1 MGRSPCCEKE
11 HMNKGAWTKEEDE
24 RLVSYIKSHGE
35 GCWRSLPRAAGLL
48 RCGKSCRL
56 RWINYLRPD
65 LKRGNFTHD
74 EDELIVKLHSLLG
87 NKWSLIAARLPGRT
101 DNEIKNYWNT
111 HIKRKLLSKGIDPA
125 THRAINEAKVSD
137 LKKKEDQI
145 VKDVSFGSKFE
156 HIRNG
161 LVCKEERV
169 VVEEN
174 ICPDLNLEL
183 RISPPWQNQREISP
197 CTASRFYMENGMECS
212 SESVK
217 CQTEDSSSISYS
229 SIDISSSNVGYDFL
243 GLKTRILDFRSLE
256 MK

>member
-1 MGRSPCCEKE
+1 M
-11 HMNKGAWTKEEDE
+11 
-24 RLVSYIKSHGE
+24 
-35 GCWRSLPRAAGLL
+35 
-48 RCGKSCRL
+48 
-56 RWINYLRPD
+56 
-65 LKRGNFTHD
+65 
-74 EDELIVKLHSLLG
+74 
-87 NKWSLIAARLPGRT
+87 
-101 DNEIKNYWNT
+101 
-111 HIKRKLLSKGIDPA
+111 SKGIDPA
-125 THRAINEAKVSD
+125 THRAINEAKISD
-137 LKKKEDQI
+137 LKKTEDQI

-169 VVEEN
+169 VVEEK

-183 RISPPWQNQREISP
+183 RISPPWQNQSHDP
-197 CTASRFYMENGMECS
+197 YTASRFYMENGMECS

>member
-1 MGRSPCCEKE
+1 MLCFVFIR
-11 HMNKGAWTKEEDE
+11 
-24 RLVSYIKSHGE
+24 
-35 GCWRSLPRAAGLL
+35 
-48 RCGKSCRL
+48 
-56 RWINYLRPD
+56 
-65 LKRGNFTHD
+65 
-74 EDELIVKLHSLLG
+74 
-87 NKWSLIAARLPGRT
+87 WSLIAARLPGRT

-156 HIRNG
+156 KIEKSGDKKQNKYIRNG

-169 VVEEN
+169 VVEEK

-183 RISPPWQNQREISP
+183 RISPPWQNQSHDP